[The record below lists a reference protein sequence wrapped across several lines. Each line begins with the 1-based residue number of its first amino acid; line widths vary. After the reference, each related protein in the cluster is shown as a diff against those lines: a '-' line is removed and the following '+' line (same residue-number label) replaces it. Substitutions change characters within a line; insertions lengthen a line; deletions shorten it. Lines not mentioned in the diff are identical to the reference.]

1 MLVYKFSKTISKN
14 LAFES
19 CEGYQE
25 NAELITNCHQELDQC
40 DGDIDAPLQK
50 RFQEQNVEDTFNE
63 KKKSLLFTKIT
74 ENYEKILNLARKGV
88 DFEVDPDFV
97 PNTSVEPLRNLQ
109 RNLQNNYTFH
119 IDKLV

>member
-1 MLVYKFSKTISKN
+1 M
-14 LAFES
+14 
-19 CEGYQE
+19 
-25 NAELITNCHQELDQC
+25 
-40 DGDIDAPLQK
+40 
-50 RFQEQNVEDTFNE
+50 